1 MSSYEDEMTYFE
13 NMSRAFAMKAHNI
26 ASVLHRNIEE
36 PPLSTIWG
44 RIELPTLQAG
54 GMVDWVSLSEL
65 SLPHYLLYKVG
76 LCPQGQ
82 GQ

>member
-1 MSSYEDEMTYFE
+1 MSSFEDEMTYFE

-26 ASVLHRNIEE
+26 ASVLHRNIEQ

-54 GMVDWVSLSEL
+54 GVVDWVSTAAA
-65 SLPHYLLYKVG
+65 LLG
-76 LCPQGQ
+76 L
-82 GQ
+82 